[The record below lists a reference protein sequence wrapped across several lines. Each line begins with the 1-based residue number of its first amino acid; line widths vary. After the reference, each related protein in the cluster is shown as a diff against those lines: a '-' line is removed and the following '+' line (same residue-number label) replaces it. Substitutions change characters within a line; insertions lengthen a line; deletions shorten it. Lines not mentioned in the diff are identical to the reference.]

1 LVVLVVAVPTV
12 REVLRNL
19 PICLRRCQWCGCRH
33 GLGRYPVE
41 LRTNPNAMGAGD
53 MWTRLHHDC
62 RFTRMVTCVSFVL
75 GEDGTAS
82 IEIAGNR
89 YMVDRETVALMS
101 YLDHNHFSFPRRGH
115 FARYS
120 RDAATRFR
128 EHMDDLMIRP

>member
-1 LVVLVVAVPTV
+1 MV

-19 PICLRRCQWCGCRH
+19 PICLRRCQWCGCQH

-41 LRTNPNAMGAGD
+41 LRINPDAMGAGD

-62 RFTRMVTCVSFVL
+62 RFTRMATCVFFVL
-75 GEDGTAS
+75 GEDGTVS

-120 RDAATRFR
+120 WDAVTRFR

>member
-1 LVVLVVAVPTV
+1 
-12 REVLRNL
+12 
-19 PICLRRCQWCGCRH
+19 
-33 GLGRYPVE
+33 VE
-41 LRTNPNAMGAGD
+41 LRINPDAMGAGD

-62 RFTRMVTCVSFVL
+62 RFTRMATCVFFVL
-75 GEDGTAS
+75 GEDGTVS

-120 RDAATRFR
+120 WDAVTRFR